1 MMMGTRKL
9 YDFVDNNPDV
19 ELYPVE
25 YSNHP
30 VTIAKNENVISINSA
45 IEVDLTGQVNAEA
58 IGSHQFSGIG
68 GQLDYVRGAALASN
82 GRSVIA
88 MPSTTKGISKI
99 VTELCAG
106 AVVTTTR
113 CDVDYVV
120 TEYGIAKLKGQSLRS
135 RARQLIAISH
145 PDHRPELIAYY
156 QKRFHEVHI
165 AAEA

>member
-30 VTIAKNENVISINSA
+30 ITIAKNENVISVNSA
-45 IEVDLTGQVNAEA
+45 SEVDLTGQVNAEA
-58 IGSHQFSGIG
+58 IGSRQFSGIG

-99 VTELCAG
+99 VTELGAG

-135 RARQLIAISH
+135 RARRLIAIAH
-145 PDHRPELIAYY
+145 PDHRPELIVYY
-156 QKRFHEVHI
+156 EKRFHEAYN
-165 AAEA
+165 AAEK